1 MTDTNKERSLF
12 SAAME
17 AFGSSLS
24 KTYSDTEMPTMPEV
38 AKPIASVKPESAVM
52 PTPKTPKVA
61 PVAIESVA
69 AGMNG
74 APATPAPK
82 PAPVIT
88 PTPVL
93 KIAPEQASKPAPE
106 AAPAAAVVNPIE
118 VPAPPA
124 IAKPVIAGNPAI
136 AHKYPNLNYDKL
148 IDHVMGDEGGY
159 QNGANDHGGETKYG
173 ISKRS
178 YPHLDIPNIT
188 QEMAREIFKKDFFN
202 KISGD
207 KLFEKNAGAAVHLA
221 DVAFNSGP
229 GKAAEMLSDVL
240 GIPKQKRITQEMID
254 MIPGDESIVKKLSAR
269 RHTFYNYRASVDPI
283 DAGNLKGWMN
293 RLDSVN
299 AFILSGMEGQAPLPG
314 KKASK
319 QLKAAG
325 KAFTAEANASISSA
339 ENKAVVDQINAI
351 GRSVVSEDQEYIEA
365 TKEMNKKPISSIG
378 EVFRATFD
386 EHFLLNTNRGLDMLQ
401 QQNIIKASE
410 ANRKAMGDKFTKSWM
425 ETLTIGAVGGVN
437 DLKAFEAEVREF
449 KKINPDV
456 KLPYESSASVH
467 ELTLQ
472 SAKNIEEKY
481 NQLNS
486 GSFTGGIAEAA
497 NKLAHVALGYLPG
510 HIAASLSDPIEAIS
524 MAAPAGGAGIAGV
537 AKGAAIAMGGTAV
550 AQVGVQPRRE
560 EVGLSSGLAEGAA
573 NVGMAGVGAGVIGAA
588 SNMLSSLWKTG
599 SKETGKAAL
608 EFADN
613 LLAKLKPEMPDAMKT
628 QIEMEAQGLKKTATE
643 YLKNPYGDH
652 YSAKIQYERNLG
664 AAMDDLASNKPVRMM
679 DQPVT
684 RYVPTEREYTKEL
697 NNILQDPEFDE
708 GAKDIFNKSI
718 QAWNKIK
725 KDAVEPVAPK
735 DPATLPYST
744 VPIVKK
750 AEGKLRMFEFD
761 DVDTATKF
769 LASKEWK
776 ELSDGSQVVVLQ
788 GPEGLY
794 LGRSAD
800 LEPGSQY
807 SGRMVGPDTE
817 AFMARATDNPLQPS
831 LLNQADEVRGLKGSE
846 DVEIAKQFPNHTT
859 VKPLEDLKS
868 LEEPLYPKIP
878 QDVAVDDFLA
888 KFKVQSESKVLDNEE
903 AYTSTIQKLEM
914 LHTKMK
920 EKSMLG
926 HSGGISI
933 DEGLD
938 YTQHS
943 SKDVAAIIE
952 GFHEEK
958 SAISQMFS
966 CMVGKG

>member
-1 MTDTNKERSLF
+1 MTDTTKERSLF
-12 SAAME
+12 STAME
-17 AFGSSLS
+17 VFGNSLS

-38 AKPIASVKPESAVM
+38 AKPIASVRPESAVM
-52 PTPKTPKVA
+52 PTPEAPKVSPVNIAGVTEAMSAA
-61 PVAIESVA
+61 PS
-69 AGMNG
+69 
-74 APATPAPK
+74 TPAPEPE
-82 PAPVIT
+82 PA
-88 PTPVL
+88 L
-93 KIAPEQASKPAPE
+93 KPAPE
-106 AAPAAAVVNPIE
+106 AAPAAAAVSPIGL
-118 VPAPPA
+118 PAAPVM
-124 IAKPVIAGNPAI
+124 AKPYMAGKPSVS
-136 AHKYPNLNYDKL
+136 HKYPNLTYDML
-148 IDHVMGDEGGY
+148 IDEVMGAEGGY

-173 ISKRS
+173 ISKRA

-188 QEMAREIFKKDFFN
+188 QDMARDIFKNDYFN
-202 KISGD
+202 KISGE
-207 KLFEKNAGAAVHLA
+207 KLFEKNPGVAAHLA

-240 GIPKQKRITQEMID
+240 GLPKQKRITQEMID
-254 MIPGDESIVKKLSAR
+254 RIPGDDSLVKKLSAR
-269 RHTFYNYRASVDPI
+269 RSEFYHSLAANDPVN
-283 DAGNLKGWMN
+283 ARNLRGWMN
-293 RLDSVN
+293 RLDRINTLVV
-299 AFILSGMEGQAPLPG
+299 SGMEGNVPVTS
-314 KKASK
+314 KKAAK
-319 QLKAAG
+319 QLQDAG
-325 KAFTAEANASISSA
+325 RAFTAEANASIRSA
-339 ENKAVVDQINAI
+339 ENKAVIDQINAL
-351 GRSVVSEDQEYIEA
+351 GQSVVDQDKDYIA
-365 TKEMNKKPISSIG
+365 STKAKNAPPISSIG
-378 EVFRATFD
+378 DVFRATWD
-386 EHFLLNTNRGLDMLQ
+386 EHFLLNTNRGLNMLQ

-425 ETLTIGAVGGVN
+425 ETLTLGAIDGVN

-449 KKINPDV
+449 KKINPGV

-472 SAKNIEEKY
+472 AAKNIEEKY

-510 HIAASLSDPIEAIS
+510 HIAASLSDPVEAIS
-524 MAAPAGGAGIAGV
+524 MAAPMGGVGVAGI

-550 AQVGVQPRRE
+550 AQVGVQPKRE
-560 EVGLSSGLAEGAA
+560 DVGLSSGLVEGAT

-599 SKETGKAAL
+599 SKETGKAAI

-652 YSAKIQYERNLG
+652 YSAKLQYERNLG
-664 AAMDDLASNKPVRMM
+664 AAMDDLAANKPVRMM

-878 QDVAVDDFLA
+878 QDVAADDFLA